1 MSSSRGSSQTRDGT
15 QVSRIVGSCL
25 SHQEV
30 HTYLY
35 NHIYIYP
42 PACWPE
48 ANVTGF
54 TYTLLVQP
62 NGYCSC
68 SIAKSCLT
76 LCYPMDCS
84 MPGFSILHY
93 LLEFAQFMSIESV
106 MLSNQ
111 LILCCLL
118 LLLPSIFPS
127 IRVFSNTVTNSLQLH
142 GEIWEAVLS
151 MVLN

>member
-1 MSSSRGSSQTRDGT
+1 MSSSRGSSQTRNGT
-15 QVSRIVGSCL
+15 QVSHIVGSCL
-25 SHQEV
+25 SHREV
-30 HTYLY
+30 HIYLY

-42 PACWPE
+42 LACWPE
-48 ANVTGF
+48 TNVTGF
-54 TYTLLVQP
+54 TYTLLVQ
-62 NGYCSC
+62 YCSC
-68 SIAKSCLT
+68 SIAQSCLT
-76 LCYPMDCS
+76 LCDPMHYS
-84 MPGFSILHY
+84 MPGFSVLHY

-127 IRVFSNTVTNSLQLH
+127 IRVFSNTVTSSLQFH

>member
-1 MSSSRGSSQTRDGT
+1 MSSSRGSSQTRNGT
-15 QVSRIVGSCL
+15 QVSRIIGSCL
-25 SHQEV
+25 SHREV
-30 HTYLY
+30 HIYLY

-42 PACWPE
+42 LACWPE
-48 ANVTGF
+48 TNVTGF

-68 SIAKSCLT
+68 SITKSCLT
-76 LCYPMDCS
+76 LCDPMHYS
-84 MPGFSILHY
+84 MPGFSVLHY

-127 IRVFSNTVTNSLQLH
+127 IRVFSNTVTSSLQLH